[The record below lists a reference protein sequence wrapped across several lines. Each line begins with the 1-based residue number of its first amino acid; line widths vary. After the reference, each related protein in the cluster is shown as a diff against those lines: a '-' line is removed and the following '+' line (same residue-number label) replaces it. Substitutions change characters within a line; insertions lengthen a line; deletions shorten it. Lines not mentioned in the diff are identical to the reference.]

1 MENAHFRFSYNPTRH
16 SPITRTTGV
25 RDAGLPNGMERSM
38 QAEAVKIG
46 MKEGELRA
54 ALGAPYRVQLAG
66 ASMVY
71 RWQDA
76 AGEEAGEWLRVRLRR
91 VSGQGLSNAIVD
103 QVEGRCGGVAIA
115 MP

>member
-1 MENAHFRFSYNPTRH
+1 MQQAH
-16 SPITRTTGV
+16 
-25 RDAGLPNGMERSM
+25 
-38 QAEAVKIG
+38 AVKIG

-76 AGEEAGEWLRVRLRR
+76 VAEDDAKEWLRVRLRR
-91 VSGQGLSNAIVD
+91 IRGQGLAHAVVD
-103 QVEGRCGGVAIA
+103 QVEGHCNGQAISL
-115 MP
+115 P

>member
-1 MENAHFRFSYNPTRH
+1 MRIED
-16 SPITRTTGV
+16 V
-25 RDAGLPNGMERSM
+25 R
-38 QAEAVKIG
+38 IG
-46 MKEGELRA
+46 MKENELRA

-76 AGEEAGEWLRVRLRR
+76 HGDADACEWLRVRLRR
-91 VSGQGLSNAIVD
+91 VRGQSLAQAVVD
-103 QVEGRCGGVAIA
+103 QVEGRCNGVAVA

>member
-1 MENAHFRFSYNPTRH
+1 MR
-16 SPITRTTGV
+16 I
-25 RDAGLPNGMERSM
+25 
-38 QAEAVKIG
+38 EAVHIG
-46 MKEGELRA
+46 MKEPELRA

-76 AGEEAGEWLRVRLRR
+76 HEEEQACEWLRVRLKR
-91 VSGQGLSNAIVD
+91 VRGQGLANAVVD
-103 QVEGRCGGVAIA
+103 EVVGRCGGVAIA

>member
-1 MENAHFRFSYNPTRH
+1 
-16 SPITRTTGV
+16 
-25 RDAGLPNGMERSM
+25 M

-66 ASMVY
+66 TSMVY

-103 QVEGRCGGVAIA
+103 QVEGRCGGIAIA

>member
-1 MENAHFRFSYNPTRH
+1 M
-16 SPITRTTGV
+16 
-25 RDAGLPNGMERSM
+25 RS
-38 QAEAVKIG
+38 EVVKIG

-76 AGEEAGEWLRVRLRR
+76 TGDDAGEWLRVRLRR
-91 VSGQGLSNAIVD
+91 VHGQGLSQAVVD
-103 QVEGRCGGVAIA
+103 HVEGRCGGVAIA

>member
-1 MENAHFRFSYNPTRH
+1 MHGSE
-16 SPITRTTGV
+16 V
-25 RDAGLPNGMERSM
+25 R
-38 QAEAVKIG
+38 IG

-76 AGEEAGEWLRVRLRR
+76 HGEDDVREWLRVRLRR
-91 VSGQGLSNAIVD
+91 VRGQGLADAVVD
-103 QVEGRCGGVAIA
+103 QVEGRLEGVEIA
-115 MP
+115 LP

>member
-1 MENAHFRFSYNPTRH
+1 MPPR
-16 SPITRTTGV
+16 GCV
-25 RDAGLPNGMERSM
+25 RDAGVPNEKEFDM
-38 QAEAVKIG
+38 QADAIRIG

-76 AGEEAGEWLRVRLRR
+76 VIEEDANEWLRVRLRR
-91 VSGQGLSNAIVD
+91 VRGQGLANAIVD
-103 QVEGRCGGVAIA
+103 QVEGRCGGVVIA

>member
-1 MENAHFRFSYNPTRH
+1 MR
-16 SPITRTTGV
+16 I
-25 RDAGLPNGMERSM
+25 
-38 QAEAVKIG
+38 EAVHIG
-46 MKEGELRA
+46 MKEPELRA

-76 AGEEAGEWLRVRLRR
+76 HADADAAEWLRVRLRR
-91 VSGQGLSNAIVD
+91 VRGQGLANAVVD
-103 QVEGRCGGVAIA
+103 QVEGRCNGKVIA

>member
-1 MENAHFRFSYNPTRH
+1 MR
-16 SPITRTTGV
+16 I
-25 RDAGLPNGMERSM
+25 DAIH
-38 QAEAVKIG
+38 IG
-46 MKEGELRA
+46 MKEPELRA

-76 AGEEAGEWLRVRLRR
+76 HAEEAACEWLRVRLRR

>member
-1 MENAHFRFSYNPTRH
+1 
-16 SPITRTTGV
+16 
-25 RDAGLPNGMERSM
+25 M
-38 QAEAVKIG
+38 QADAIRIG

-71 RWQDA
+71 RWQDSA
-76 AGEEAGEWLRVRLRR
+76 IEEDANEWLRVRLRR
-91 VSGQGLSNAIVD
+91 VRGQGLANAIVD

>member
-1 MENAHFRFSYNPTRH
+1 
-16 SPITRTTGV
+16 
-25 RDAGLPNGMERSM
+25 M
-38 QAEAVKIG
+38 QQAQAVKIG

-76 AGEEAGEWLRVRLRR
+76 ATEGDVREWLRVRRRR
-91 VSGQGLSNAIVD
+91 VRGQSLAHAVVD
-103 QVEGRCGGVAIA
+103 QVEGRCNGQAISL
-115 MP
+115 P